1 MNKEKVL
8 KTITQRYNDEKRIV
22 VPFIGAG
29 ISKVVEDKDEKNIL
43 PDWDEFCKKLLGSI
57 KQKDK
62 YVDLKNDPQ
71 EVAEYYIYK
80 KAEIDDLNHE
90 RSALSKATDG
100 KSELISFIKN
110 NLSVNVTRNTE
121 NKYFINGKESE
132 KLGIHFALKD
142 KFKFLY
148 TTNWDNLLEGIT
160 EYEPIYLTSQLVKP
174 NVRERKKVIFKF
186 HGDINT
192 DASEKGN
199 PLICCKSDYFDRISN
214 ENPFDILFK
223 NDLLHS
229 DFLFVGYSFRDP
241 NIYLVV
247 SEINELISQGIID
260 DKDNHH
266 RSTIYWLIT
275 DYKDDPRLKVMYN
288 SNIKPIDLLRES
300 DKTELKKEEDKLK
313 KLCFECKVDLEKS
326 SPKVFCN
333 NCEKEGKMKEMK
345 NKFKKKRN
353 KISYDRL
360 KEFINEL
367 PKFC

>member
-1 MNKEKVL
+1 MNKEEVL
-8 KTITQRYNDEKRIV
+8 EIIKKKYREQRRIV

-29 ISKVVEDKDEKNIL
+29 ISKVVEYKKNGKNIL
-43 PDWDEFCKKLLGSI
+43 PGWDDFNETLLESI
-57 KQKDK
+57 NQKDK

-80 KAEIDDLNHE
+80 KAELDNLGH
-90 RSALSKATDG
+90 TGG
-100 KSELISFIKN
+100 KSELISFIKE
-110 NLSVNVTRNTE
+110 NLSVKVTRNTE

-160 EYEPIYLTSQLVKP
+160 EYEPIYLTSHLVKA
-174 NVRERKKVIFKF
+174 NVRERKEVIFKF

-288 SNIKPIDLLRES
+288 SNIKPIDLLQES
-300 DKTELKKEEDKLK
+300 DKSELKEEEDKLK

-333 NCEKEGKMKEMK
+333 NCEKEGEMKEMK
-345 NKFKKKRN
+345 NKFKKMKN

-360 KEFINEL
+360 KEFINKL